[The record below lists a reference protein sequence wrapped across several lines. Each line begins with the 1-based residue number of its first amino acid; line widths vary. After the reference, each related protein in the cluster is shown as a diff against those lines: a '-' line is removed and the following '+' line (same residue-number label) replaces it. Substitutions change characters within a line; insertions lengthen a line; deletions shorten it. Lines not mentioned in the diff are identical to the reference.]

1 MGRFISLSLLADDFG
16 GGGALASDVDAGG
29 GGLGHADALEIVVFN
44 RGVGVDFDVSA
55 TLGADSYGGDVAD

>member
-44 RGVGVDFDVSA
+44 GSVGGYFDVGA
-55 TLGADSYGGDVAD
+55 TLGADFHGGDIAN